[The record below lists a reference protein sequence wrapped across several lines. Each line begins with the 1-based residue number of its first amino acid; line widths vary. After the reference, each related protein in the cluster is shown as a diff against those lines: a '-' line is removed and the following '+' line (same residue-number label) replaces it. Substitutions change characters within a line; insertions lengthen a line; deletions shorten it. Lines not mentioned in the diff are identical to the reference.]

1 MPARSLLATTAVSL
15 AICGGL
21 VAADA
26 ASATVLMQASK
37 VGTSR
42 VSIDKRITVPGW
54 KIRRAKR
61 VIAVMVGRT
70 TELDPSGVQVDGVP
84 SEMEGIVKVVC
95 TGFRGGIAQRTIHFA
110 AEGDGQNASII
121 RLPGYTGY
129 GCAFRFAVLAQWFPS
144 ANTLVNQFAA
154 VRIETY

>member
-1 MPARSLLATTAVSL
+1 MPARSLLATAAVGL
-15 AICGGL
+15 VACGGL

-26 ASATVLMQASK
+26 ASATLLLQ
-37 VGTSR
+37 TSATGFDQ
-42 VSIDKRITVPGW
+42 VVINKIVTVPGW

-70 TELDPSGVQVDGVP
+70 TELDPTGVRVDGVP

-95 TGFRGGIAQRTIHFA
+95 TGFRGGTAQRTIHFA